1 MKRRNNIWMLLVALS
16 SLAVGCN
23 QKKPIESNTITNE
36 STTVNTENKDE
47 YFVFEPNGDGTCTV
61 TDCGNAEEISVPE
74 YSPKGYM
81 VTSVN
86 FRRSNDKVKKITLP
100 STLTSVGYSCFFGW
114 TSLEDIILPN
124 SIKTIDSQAFKGCT
138 SLKDVTLPRELMELA
153 SYTFEGCTSLKDITL
168 PKTLSIL
175 EPYAFEDCTALTS
188 IQIPDGVETIGEYA
202 FNGCSSLTEVNFPSK
217 LKSIENNAFQGC
229 TKLNNVVLPETIE
242 NLFAYSFSDCKA
254 LTSIR
259 IPKNVRLVA
268 AAFYGCDNLTDVTLD
283 DGVKYIANNAFK
295 ECEIKKIFIPSSVIF
310 PGSRVFEGCPK
321 DLAIYCEAK
330 TKPENW
336 NDEWNYI
343 SVTEQFKT
351 VFDSKREMAD

>member
-23 QKKPIESNTITNE
+23 QQKPIESNTITNE

-61 TDCGNAEEISVPE
+61 TDCRNAEEISVPE

-81 VTSVN
+81 VTSVK
-86 FRRSNDKVKKITLP
+86 FERQNDKVRKITLP
-100 STLTSVGYSCFFGW
+100 STLTSVGYSCFSGW
-114 TSLEDIILPN
+114 TSLEGINLPN

-138 SLKDVTLPRELMELA
+138 SLKDITLPRELMELA
-153 SYTFEGCTSLKDITL
+153 SYAFEG
-168 PKTLSIL
+168 
-175 EPYAFEDCTALTS
+175 CTALTS
-188 IQIPDGVETIGEYA
+188 IQIPDGVETIGKYA

-268 AAFYGCDNLTDVTLD
+268 AAFYGCDNLVDVTID
-283 DGVKYIANNAFK
+283 DGVEYIANNAFK
-295 ECEIKKIFIPSSVIF
+295 GCAIKKIFIPASVIF

-321 DLAIYCEAK
+321 DLVIYCETK

-343 SVTEQFKT
+343 SATEQFKT
-351 VFDSKREMAD
+351 VFDSKREMAN